1 MEDDRVEEDEVN
13 EKAFYHIL
21 TCSRTLFV
29 VTLLLFLRFLLLKM
43 SNGWRMIW
51 ESHVLVNEGF
61 CRFECLFTIRILVF
75 LRWLFILIYEYIFI
89 LMYLLHDTNILQVFD
104 CGLDLNEEFMNLQD
118 ELLSWCIVTFL
129 SHFMYL
135 IHCLLA

>member
-43 SNGWRMIW
+43 SNGWRMI
-51 ESHVLVNEGF
+51 
-61 CRFECLFTIRILVF
+61 
-75 LRWLFILIYEYIFI
+75 
-89 LMYLLHDTNILQVFD
+89 
-104 CGLDLNEEFMNLQD
+104 
-118 ELLSWCIVTFL
+118 
-129 SHFMYL
+129 
-135 IHCLLA
+135 